1 MKRICVYA
9 GSGHDAPDELK
20 ETAARLGGEIA
31 SRSIEVVYGGGR
43 LGLMGA
49 LAGAALDG
57 GGRVTGVI
65 PRFLHEKDLARP
77 DLTEVVVVDTMH
89 ERKAIMAR
97 LADAFIAL
105 PGGIGTLE
113 EFFEAVTWAQ
123 LGLHDKPC
131 GILNGAGYY
140 DGLLRFLDEMM
151 YRRFLKEVHRE
162 MIVVDSDPG
171 LLLDRLADFRPPSAV
186 KWPDPGDR

>member
-20 ETAARLGGEIA
+20 DSAARLGGEIA
-31 SRSIEVVYGGGR
+31 SRRLDLVYGGGR

-49 LAGAALDG
+49 LAGAVLG
-57 GGRVTGVI
+57 EGGRATGVI
-65 PRFLHEKDLARP
+65 PRFMHEKDLARP
-77 DLTEVVVVDTMH
+77 DLTEIVVVESMH
-89 ERKAIMAR
+89 ERKALMAR

-123 LGLHDKPC
+123 LGLQEKPC

-140 DGLLRFLDEMM
+140 DGLLRFLDEMTR
-151 YRRFLKEVHRE
+151 RRFLKEVHRE
-162 MIVVDSDPG
+162 MIIVDSDPG
-171 LLLDRLADFRPPSAV
+171 RLLDRLAVFRPPRAV
-186 KWPDPGDR
+186 KWPDPGET